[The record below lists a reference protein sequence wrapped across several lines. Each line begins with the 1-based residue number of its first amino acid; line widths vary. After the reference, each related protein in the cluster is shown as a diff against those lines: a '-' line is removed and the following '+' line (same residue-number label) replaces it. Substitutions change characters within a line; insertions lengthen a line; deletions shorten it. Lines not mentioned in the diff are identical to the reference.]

1 MRSLQNAMPGLFQAI
16 SKLPRVL
23 LLHTHQEQGQEDEG
37 TQGTLASLPSL
48 VFSSCLSKSYTHVL
62 CPILQFLVPR
72 QAAAAA
78 GSNAKSP
85 AAGQAAPQPATG
97 FKRLQLVRPGAPS
110 AAKKPATNLPEKSVK
125 ITNSGLQ
132 KVSLP
137 KTTVSKVKQPKAS
150 LPRNLLPRPSPSLPA
165 AQAPVAAAAPSG
177 APRRAFRIPT
187 LPADALPSLSALFQ
201 LENNSISSFLAC
213 KFLSFYFL
221 IFLLST
227 PL

>member
-1 MRSLQNAMPGLFQAI
+1 MPCLQQN
-16 SKLPRVL
+16 
-23 LLHTHQEQGQEDEG
+23 
-37 TQGTLASLPSL
+37 TLAL
-48 VFSSCLSKSYTHVL
+48 VFFRSILTFCALF
-62 CPILQFLVPR
+62 LQFLVPR
-72 QAAAAA
+72 QAASAA

-85 AAGQAAPQPATG
+85 AAGQAAQPAAG

-110 AAKKPATNLPEKSVK
+110 AAKKPATNLPEKPSK
-125 ITNSGLQ
+125 ITKNDVQ

-137 KTTVSKVKQPKAS
+137 ETVKQLKAS

-201 LENNSISSFLAC
+201 LEKNSISSFLAGM
-213 KFLSFYFL
+213 FLVLFFHFPDIYSFLKAHPVLSSLSLAICRYFGKSS
-221 IFLLST
+221 ST
-227 PL
+227 